1 METKEQL
8 VNHIKEWIKI
18 DTEISKLKSEVS
30 ERTKKKKVLSDTL
43 MNVMK
48 TNKIDCFDINGGSL
62 VYKSSKVKKP
72 INKAS
77 LLAALQSYYEK
88 DPQIAEDLTK
98 YVLENREEQIKET
111 IKRKSDK

>member
-8 VNHIKEWIKI
+8 VNHIKEWIKV
-18 DTEISKLKSEVS
+18 DTEISKLKAEVS
-30 ERTKKKKVLSDTL
+30 ERTKKKKALSDTL

-62 VYKSSKVKKP
+62 VYKSNKIKKP
-72 INKAS
+72 INKVT
-77 LLAALQSYYEK
+77 LLAALQSYYDK
-88 DPQIAEDLTK
+88 DPQIAEELTK
-98 YVLENREEQIKET
+98 YVLDNREEQIKET